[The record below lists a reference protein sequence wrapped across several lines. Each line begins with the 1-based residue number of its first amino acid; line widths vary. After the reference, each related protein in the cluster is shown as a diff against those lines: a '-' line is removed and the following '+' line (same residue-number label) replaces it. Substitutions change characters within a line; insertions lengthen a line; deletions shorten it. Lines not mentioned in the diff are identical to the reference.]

1 MSRSGLSFPFGGA
14 REPSAHVGDQVP
26 PLPPVNDARV
36 KQQALEIIKD
46 ILSDS
51 DPRSLFARRNLHEL
65 LTAHPGDPKGAL
77 LEHLIQTRAGLEVPD
92 ESAGHQESM
101 SLNRESAEVPQT
113 VTVPVNSEVRKR
125 IQAVLR
131 DKLLLTAFQP
141 IHALPGGD
149 VIGVEAL
156 IRFVEQDGAAADVW
170 FREASE
176 AGLGTEL
183 EIAAL
188 HCSLA
193 AAEEMPQ
200 DMFVAFNLT
209 PATSR
214 DPRVRALLEEAHL
227 SPSRIVIELTGSL
240 AAADGVGDESCL
252 GPLRRRGMR
261 LAVSASGAG
270 YVSMDKI
277 EELRPDIIKLDR
289 HLIEGIDSSHGQ
301 RIRARAVVELADELD
316 AAVVAQGIET
326 AEELREATELNVSA
340 AQGYLLGRPS
350 VHPLDWSS
358 WTLHS
363 QAEAQS
369 VG

>member
-14 REPSAHVGDQVP
+14 TEPSAHDGDQAP
-26 PLPPVNDARV
+26 PPSPVNVARV

-46 ILSDS
+46 ILSDA
-51 DPRSLFARRNLHEL
+51 DPRSEFARSHLQEL
-65 LTAHPGDPKGAL
+65 LAAHPGDPKGAL
-77 LEHLIQTRAGLEVPD
+77 LEHLIDTREGRVVPD

-101 SLNRESAEVPQT
+101 SLNRESVDAPQT

-141 IHALPGGD
+141 IHELPGGD

-170 FREASE
+170 FREASD

-193 AAEEMPQ
+193 AAEEMPE

-227 SPSRIVIELTGSL
+227 QPSRIVIELTGSL
-240 AAADGVGDESCL
+240 APADGVSDESGL

-277 EELRPDIIKLDR
+277 EELGPDIIKLDR
-289 HLIEGIDSSHGQ
+289 HLIEGIDSSEGQ
-301 RIRARAVVELADELD
+301 RIRARSVVELARELG
-316 AAVVAQGIET
+316 ASVVAQGIET
-326 AEELREATELNVSA
+326 AAELREATALNVSA